1 MGKTGKKDYN
11 YGHVTIMYGIFRYL
25 FTNLGIDLGTA
36 NTVVFADRKGY
47 VVNQPSVIAFGKNA
61 DVVAFGA
68 EAKEMLGK
76 TGDLIKVIRPLADG
90 VIADFIA
97 GEEMVKAFI
106 RSASVSKYRIG
117 KIVMGVPT
125 GITEVE
131 KLAVIDSA
139 EQAGAR
145 EVYLI
150 PEPMAAAVGIG
161 LDIKGKDA
169 HMIVD
174 IGGGTTDIAVITYGG
189 MVVDNT
195 IRIAGD
201 EMNEAIVRFIKQ
213 KYRMRIGEA
222 SAERLK
228 IDFGTVSEK
237 YNGSAVTIKGLDS
250 QTGLPRQIVLP
261 SSFFIEALGDVINT
275 VVSAIFHTLEKLPA
289 ELVSDIVDRGI
300 ILTGGGALLNGL
312 ADHICEK
319 TALPVSIADNALFS
333 VAEGTRIILDNFQ
346 NYATVLMKR

>member
-1 MGKTGKKDYN
+1 MS
-11 YGHVTIMYGIFRYL
+11 GIFRYL
-25 FTNLGIDLGTA
+25 FTDLGIDLGTA

-47 VVNQPSVIAFGKNA
+47 IVNQPSVIAFNKNSS
-61 DVVAFGA
+61 VVAFGL

-76 TGDLIKVIRPLADG
+76 TGDLIRVVRPLSDG

-106 RSASVSKYRIG
+106 RSASVPKYRIG

-131 KLAVIDSA
+131 KLAVIESA

-150 PEPMAAAVGIG
+150 AEPMAAAVGIG
-161 LDIKGKDA
+161 LDVKGKDA

-189 MVVDNT
+189 IVVDNT

-201 EMNEAIVRFIKQ
+201 EMNEAVVRYFKN
-213 KYRMRIGEA
+213 KYRLRIGE
-222 SAERLK
+222 STAERLK
-228 IDFGTVSEK
+228 IDFGTVYEK
-237 YNGSAVTIKGLDS
+237 YNGKAITIKGLDS
-250 QTGLPRQIVLP
+250 QTGLPRQLILP
-261 SSFFIEALGDVINT
+261 NSFFIEALQDVVNI
-275 VVSAIFHTLEKLPA
+275 VVSSIMNTLERLPA
-289 ELVSDIVDRGI
+289 ELVNDIVDRGI
-300 ILTGGGALLNGL
+300 ILTGGGSLLVGL
-312 ADHICEK
+312 ADLICEK
-319 TALPVSIADNALFS
+319 TSLPVNVADNALFS
-333 VAEGTRIILDNFQ
+333 VAEGTRLILDDFKS
-346 NYATVLMKR
+346 YHDILMKR

>member
-1 MGKTGKKDYN
+1 VRNMYN
-11 YGHVTIMYGIFRYL
+11 IFRYI

-36 NTVVFADRKGY
+36 NTIVFADGKGY
-47 VVNQPSVIAFGKNA
+47 VVNQPSVIAFSKNS
-61 DVVAFGA
+61 DVIAYGV

-106 RSASVSKYRIG
+106 KSASVSRYRIG

-125 GITEVE
+125 GITAVE
-131 KLAVIDSA
+131 KMAVIESA

-150 PEPMAAAVGIG
+150 AEPMAAAVGIG
-161 LDIKGKDA
+161 LDVKGKDA

-189 MVVDNT
+189 IVVDNT

-201 EMNEAIVRFIKQ
+201 EMNEAIVRYFKQ
-213 KYRMRIGEA
+213 KYRLRIGEQ
-222 SAERLK
+222 SAEQLK
-228 IDFGTVSEK
+228 IDFGCVSEK
-237 YNGSAVTIKGLDS
+237 YNGKAVTIRGLDS
-250 QTGLPRQIVLP
+250 QTGLPRQILLP
-261 SSFFIEALGDVINT
+261 SSFFVEALQDIINMIISA
-275 VVSAIFHTLEKLPA
+275 VVNTLERLPA
-289 ELVSDIVDRGI
+289 ELVNDLVDRGI
-300 ILTGGGALLNGL
+300 ILTGGGSLLSGL
-312 ADHICEK
+312 AEIICEK
-319 TALPVSIADNALFS
+319 TSLPVSVAENALFS
-333 VAEGTRIILDNFQ
+333 VAEGTRIILDDFK
-346 NYATVLMKR
+346 NYECVLMKK